1 MYVFQRAHV
10 TATGKGFIAGQE
22 LPDGLLT
29 EKQIGHLVADGLLL
43 NVVTVKELF
52 AAKPVEVEYENE
64 EEIVLDPVEALDPE
78 KKSRKKGK

>member
-10 TATGKGFIAGQE
+10 TASRKGFIAGQE

-52 AAKPVEVEYENE
+52 AAKPVEVEDDE

>member
-10 TATGKGFIAGQE
+10 TASGKGFIAGQE

-29 EKQIGHLVADGLLL
+29 EKQISHLVADGLLR
-43 NVVTVKELF
+43 NIITKEELF
-52 AAKPVEVEYENE
+52 AAKPLEVEDDE
-64 EEIVLDPVEALDPE
+64 EEVILDPVEALDPE

>member
-10 TATGKGFIAGQE
+10 TATGKGFIAGQA
-22 LPDGLLT
+22 LPDDLLT

-43 NVVTVKELF
+43 KVVSKEELF
-52 AAKPVEVEYENE
+52 AAKPVEVEDDE

>member
-10 TATGKGFIAGQE
+10 TATGKGFIAGQA

-29 EKQIGHLVADGLLL
+29 EKQISHLVADGLLL

-52 AAKPVEVEYENE
+52 AAKPVEVEDDE
-64 EEIVLDPVEALDPE
+64 EEIVLDPVEALDHE